1 MRSTRALVA
10 LCIFACVPG
19 AMADEPYKLETIE
32 VQGHYDNDVGTSEAA
47 SQGIVRG
54 EITRDVPI
62 LRPGETLETVPGLV
76 VTQHSGDG
84 KANQYFLR
92 GYNLDHGTDL
102 SVSVDGVPVNMPT
115 NAHGQGYADL
125 NFLIPELIDRIDYRK
140 GPYFAD
146 DGDFAAAGAVKIRL
160 RDTLEHDF
168 ASLGIGSHG
177 YRRALFAGSCGLT
190 AEGCRSGTP
199 AASPDGP
206 RLLGA
211 LELTRQD
218 GPWDLPEKLNK
229 YSGVLRL
236 SDGNGARGWSLD
248 GIFYGAHWDSTDQVP
263 LSLIQTGQL
272 GRFQAL
278 DPTDGGDTGRYI
290 LSGEWHSVDDH
301 GYVKA
306 SAFVERYRLNL
317 WSNFTFFE
325 LRPATGDQFQQS
337 EHRNVV
343 GTQVSKGWNHT
354 LWGLSSTTEI
364 GLQVRH
370 DNIDVGLFNTQA
382 RRVFETVSDSS
393 VSETEAGL
401 YGQNTTAWT
410 PWMRTILGVRA
421 DRVDMSVTS
430 HATSVNSGHEAAG
443 KASPK
448 FSAIFGPWNK
458 TEVFANWGQGFHTN
472 DARGVIDRVD
482 PTTGGPSDR
491 VPAIVGAEGKEIG
504 LRTSVIEGLQSSVAL
519 WKLDS
524 KSELVFAADSATGD
538 TDANGA
544 STRRGVEWNNH
555 YVLGRHWLFD
565 ADLAWTRARYVNA
578 NDNGQAGDYIAN
590 AISRVYAVRV
600 TMKDYGPWTF
610 GLETLYFGEYPLTQ
624 DGSQKAPSATVTNLR
639 LQNELSRKVTLS
651 LDVLNVFDRKYFD
664 IAYGQDYQVA
674 PGAPVVPNGVT
685 VHPGEPRQ
693 FRLTLRVNL

>member
-1 MRSTRALVA
+1 MRTTGALAA
-10 LCIFACVPG
+10 LCIVMGVHNAH
-19 AMADEPYKLETIE
+19 ADEPYKLEPIE

-47 SQGIVRG
+47 SQGVVRG

-160 RDTLEHDF
+160 RDTLEHNF

-177 YRRALFAGSCGLT
+177 YNRALFAGSCGVG
-190 AEGCRSGTP
+190 ANGCQSGP
-199 AASPDGP
+199 AAASSDGP

-229 YSGVLRL
+229 YSSVLRL
-236 SDGNGARGWSLD
+236 TDGTGARGWSLD
-248 GIFYGAHWDSTDQVP
+248 GIFYGAHWNSTDQVP
-263 LSLIQTGQL
+263 LSLIQSGQL

-278 DPTDGGDTGRYI
+278 DPTDGGDTGRYV
-290 LSGEWHSVDDH
+290 LSGEWHALDDD
-301 GYVKA
+301 GYAKA

-325 LRPATGDQFQQS
+325 LRPATGDQFEQS
-337 EHRNVV
+337 EHRDVV
-343 GTQVSKGWNHT
+343 GAQAAKGWNHM
-354 LWGLSSTTEI
+354 LWGRTSTTEI
-364 GLQVRH
+364 GLQARH
-370 DNIDVGLFNTQA
+370 DNIDVGLFNSEA

-393 VSETEAGL
+393 VSETEVGL
-401 YGQNTTAWT
+401 YGQNTTNWA
-410 PWMRTILGVRA
+410 PWLRTIVGVRA

-430 HATSVNSGHEAAG
+430 HATPANSGQEAAS
-443 KASPK
+443 KVSPK

-458 TEVFANWGQGFHTN
+458 TELFANWGEGFHTN
-472 DARGVIDRVD
+472 DARGVIDKID
-482 PTTGGPSDR
+482 PTTGGPSAR
-491 VPAIVGAEGKEIG
+491 VPAIAGAEGKEIG
-504 LRTSVIEGLQSSVAL
+504 LRTSLIEGLQSSVAL
-519 WKLDS
+519 WQLNS

-544 STRRGVEWNNH
+544 SKRSGVEWNNH

-565 ADLAWTRARYVNA
+565 ADLAWTRARYATN
-578 NDNGQAGDYIAN
+578 NDNGQAGDYIPN
-590 AISRVYAVRV
+590 AISRVFAFRA
-600 TMKDYGPWTF
+600 TMKDVGPWTV

-639 LQNELSRKVTLS
+639 VQNQLSRKVTLS
-651 LDVLNVFDRKYFD
+651 LDVLNLFDRQYFD

-674 PGAPVVPNGVT
+674 PAALPVPNGVT

-693 FRLTLRVNL
+693 YRLTLRVDL